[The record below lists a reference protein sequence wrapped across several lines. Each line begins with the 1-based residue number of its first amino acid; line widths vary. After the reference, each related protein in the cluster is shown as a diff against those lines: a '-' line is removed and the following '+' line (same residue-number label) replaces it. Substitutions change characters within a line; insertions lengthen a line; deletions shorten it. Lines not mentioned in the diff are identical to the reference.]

1 MNNKKRKIVGVA
13 VISGVILVSV
23 ATVGVT
29 KLVNE
34 KNAINVTSYAT
45 ANQIEYNAAQ
55 KKITRTIKFD
65 KQGRRKRARLY

>member
-1 MNNKKRKIVGVA
+1 MDNKKRRIVGVA

-34 KNAINVTSYAT
+34 KNAINVTSYAS
-45 ANQIEYNAAQ
+45 ANPIEYNATQ
-55 KKITRTIKFD
+55 KRVTRKIVFN
-65 KQGRRKRARLY
+65 KQGRRKRNRLY